1 MRSRLTSSVLAGSGT
16 VELFDY
22 ELDALR
28 EIADVQILHVDEVN
42 EGGVTEHLYTVQY
55 VARHPAVHPY
65 LPPRHRPVAEESEER
80 P

>member
-28 EIADVQILHVDEVN
+28 EIADVQILHVAEVD
-42 EGGVTEHLYTVQY
+42 EGGVTEHLYTVHY
-55 VARHPAVHPY
+55 VIRHPAVHPY
-65 LPPRHRPVAEESEER
+65 LPPHHQPIVDSDR
-80 P
+80 

>member
-28 EIADVQILHVDEVN
+28 EIADVQILHVAEVN

-55 VARHPAVHPY
+55 VVRHPAVHPY
-65 LPPRHRPVAEESEER
+65 LPRRHLPVTDESEAG